1 MSLKSVFVALIFSI
15 CANLVI
21 SSSNTNPGA
30 IRVPKLINPLT
41 SKDNKAEPFRPWR
54 DLDEYNTATARTNR
68 SPGSVL
74 NSRSPSPDSFD
85 IYDLMNPELKAKNIL
100 HHVASTNSIGSTRSS
115 TYSPLARAAIF
126 NSMRDFE
133 EVIVDSA
140 STPSPSAAESQDVDS
155 DSMKFETF
163 DIFAASENLN
173 TNKTT

>member
-1 MSLKSVFVALIFSI
+1 M
-15 CANLVI
+15 
-21 SSSNTNPGA
+21 
-30 IRVPKLINPLT
+30 
-41 SKDNKAEPFRPWR
+41 

-74 NSRSPSPDSFD
+74 NSLTIPDSFD
-85 IYDLMNPELKAKNIL
+85 IYDLMKPKELKAKNIL

-140 STPSPSAAESQDVDS
+140 STPSP
-155 DSMKFETF
+155 
-163 DIFAASENLN
+163 LCC
-173 TNKTT
+173 